1 MPLKKI
7 QNKKLLL
14 EISPEMGCSITKF
27 IDLEKEKEIFR
38 TFPKQKKINKYNCYF
53 SGYFATVPYF
63 GAIHKKTF
71 FYKDKY
77 INLPLRENE

>member
-38 TFPKQKKINKYNCYF
+38 TFPKQKKN
-53 SGYFATVPYF
+53 
-63 GAIHKKTF
+63 
-71 FYKDKY
+71 
-77 INLPLRENE
+77 